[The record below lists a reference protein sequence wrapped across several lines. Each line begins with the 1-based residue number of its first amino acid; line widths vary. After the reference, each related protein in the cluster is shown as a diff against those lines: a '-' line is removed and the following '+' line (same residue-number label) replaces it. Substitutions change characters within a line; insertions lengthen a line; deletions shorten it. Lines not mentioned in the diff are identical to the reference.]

1 MKYKNISCIKRTF
14 YGVQFNPGET
24 KEVPGYINHPKFV
37 RISDKVDAAPAV
49 AKPVEK
55 KPEPKKIEAVETKPE
70 PKKVEAE
77 SKPNIKT
84 TKQEV
89 TSNGSDSNQ

>member
-1 MKYKNISCIKRTF
+1 MSCIKRTF
-14 YGVQFNPGET
+14 YGVEFDPGET

-37 RISDKVDAAPAV
+37 LVPDTVDVAPVA

-55 KPEPKKIEAVETKPE
+55 KPEPKK
-70 PKKVEAE
+70 VEAQ
-77 SKPNIKT
+77 SKPTTKT
-84 TKQEV
+84 NKQEV